1 MNAPSTLEF
10 EELGLSIGQILQL
23 HPQPNSKEKYE
34 CMLVGGL
41 PGEAVIITA
50 PPDGEM
56 PLLEEGQQIAIRVML
71 PNGVALFPTTV
82 LFVAEVPV
90 FLAYLDIPQAI
101 KYKQVRRAER
111 VNVALP
117 ILVSNKSREGIR
129 GIVGKITDIST
140 TGARIDLFDDV
151 GEAGELI
158 ELKGKFEVAGVK
170 RLVNVEAIVRSKP
183 EITGEAVTY
192 GVEFHEPDEDKLIV
206 LFGFI
211 FSAIASGKTQ
221 RVR

>member
-1 MNAPSTLEF
+1 
-10 EELGLSIGQILQL
+10 
-23 HPQPNSKEKYE
+23 
-34 CMLVGGL
+34 MLVGGL

-56 PLLEEGQQIAIRVML
+56 PLLQEGQQIAIRVHL

-82 LFVAEVPV
+82 LYVADVPV
-90 FLAYLDIPQAI
+90 FLAYLDVPQAI
-101 KYKQVRRAER
+101 KYKQVRSAAR

-117 ILVSNKSREGIR
+117 VLVSNKTREGIR

-140 TGARIDLFDDV
+140 TGARVDLFDDV

-158 ELKGKFEVAGVK
+158 ELKGKFEVGAIRK
-170 RLVNVEAIVRSKP
+170 LVQVEAIIRSKP

-192 GVEFHEPDEDKLIV
+192 GIEFHEPDEEKLIV

-211 FSAIASGKTQ
+211 FSAIASGKSQ
-221 RVR
+221 SVR